1 MGLDLFQVV
10 PAELPFVLLSTL
22 ITDKS
27 KVYNEDIRDFLKVF
41 KLDYNQRE
49 IIQPAI
55 KLNQSII
62 LSGLVRKTFN
72 PKEAVKSKTLA
83 NNTFVGD
90 IIEDT
95 TYQDLYKQKITDY
108 TPTAVYQNN
117 RIEFLDEIKRK
128 MLKLKFVKDESSCE
142 KSEDKNYKPLIHQ
155 MIVTRYL
162 NSTTP
167 YRGLLLYHGLGSGKT
182 CSSISIIEG
191 MKNTHRVF
199 VMTPASLQ
207 ANYKTQ
213 MKFCGNQLFK
223 KNNYWEFKEMPATNK
238 DAFFESLEINDKMLS
253 HTKELKDL
261 FESQNGIWV
270 IDKTKESEP
279 NFETLDEHEQA
290 QIETQ
295 IKLLINL
302 KYTFINYNGINKKR
316 WAGYTAQNT
325 INPFDHSVIIIDEVH
340 NFVSRIVNK
349 IRIQKKSISTEI
361 YDAILNAEDCK
372 VVCLSGTPFINYPC
386 ELGTLFNIIG
396 GYTFCLEVKIKTL
409 KPHVDDKLFSTIL
422 TPTYIESYDYDSKSK
437 KIKIIQVPF
446 GFSKKEKG
454 QVLYDETNITREQF
468 KINILELLKSN
479 DSFVVENSEYV
490 KYKKFPDTE
499 VEFNKFFVTP
509 DLKIDHKEWFQSKIS
524 GMVSYLGDKA
534 ELMPEI
540 IKAEDGNDIHMVY
553 SEMSSNQIKSYI
565 KIRQDERKTEG
576 RPKKKEA
583 EDKMNSTYRVFSRAC
598 CNFSFPLGM
607 ERPMPSKAFK
617 KGVSEDDLDI
627 TDNESLLEDVD
638 GKYDESDIAGR
649 DADKPYQSRIND
661 TILEFKTNP
670 HKYFSCDVDKLVMRD
685 DRALVGDN
693 LKLNDLSPKFYELLK
708 NIINPQN
715 IGCHLLYST
724 FRQLEGIGI
733 FSLILRYYGFYELKV
748 EQVGTSFKLV
758 LDGMYGKQEYID
770 LKNKNV
776 YALYTGTE
784 SPEQKEILR
793 NIYNSK
799 YEALPNNIQT
809 QLMEMYKEDD
819 TEEHG
824 QTIEDRRNKYG
835 NIIKVFMITAS
846 GAEGID
852 LKNTRFVHIMEPYWH
867 HVRMNQVIGRARRI
881 CSHSELEPEFRNVTV
896 YMYLSKFNEE
906 QLKGEYASLKLQDD
920 GISTD
925 QMLYN
930 IMERKRGLSVIFLDT
945 LKEASIDCIVNYK
958 DKCVSKQFSIKSKNK
973 VLTGIDY
980 HLDPLQKFD
989 TETQKRAITAIELP
1003 TDDSNALIF
1012 YAVDKSKDPPILY
1025 DYKSYMKSKLDM
1037 KNGKAQEPSFVQ
1049 VGTIV
1054 NGKALL
1060 IDK

>member
-10 PAELPFVLLSTL
+10 PAELPFVLLST
-22 ITDKS
+22 IINDKS
-27 KVYNEDIRDFLKVF
+27 KTYDDSIRDFLSVF

-49 IIQPAI
+49 IIQTAV
-55 KLNQSII
+55 KLNKPIV

-72 PKEAVKSKTLA
+72 RKESVKSKTLA

-90 IIEDT
+90 ITEDT
-95 TYQDLYKQKITDY
+95 IYQDLYKEKLTDF
-108 TPTAVYQNN
+108 TPTALYQNN

-128 MLKLKFVKDESSCE
+128 MLTLKFVKDESSCE
-142 KSEDKNYKPLIHQ
+142 KSEDKEYKPLIHQ

-223 KNNYWEFKEMPATNK
+223 KNNYWQFKEMPATNK

-253 HTKELKDL
+253 RTKELKDL

-270 IDKTKESEP
+270 IDKTRESEP
-279 NFETLDEHEQA
+279 NFDSLDEREQH
-290 QIETQ
+290 QIESQ
-295 IKLLINL
+295 IKLLIDL

-396 GYTFCLEVKIKTL
+396 GYTFCLEVKIKLL
-409 KPHVDDKLFSTIL
+409 KANVDDKLFSTIL
-422 TPTYIESYDYDSKSK
+422 TPTYIESYEYDSKNK

-446 GFSKKEKG
+446 GFSKQDKG
-454 QVLYDETNITREQF
+454 RVLYDETNISREQF
-468 KINILELLKSN
+468 KMNILELLKSN
-479 DSFVVENSEYV
+479 ESFVVESSEYV
-490 KYKKFPDTE
+490 KYKKFPDKE
-499 VEFNKFFVTP
+499 AEFNTFFVTP
-509 DLKIDHKEWFQSKIS
+509 DLKINHKEWFQSKIS

-540 IKAEDGNDIHMVY
+540 IKADDGNDIHMVY
-553 SEMSSNQIKSYI
+553 SEMSSNQIKAYV
-565 KIRQDERKTEG
+565 KIRQEERKMEG
-576 RPKKKEA
+576 RPKKKDT

-598 CNFSFPLGM
+598 CNFSFPPSI
-607 ERPMPSKAFK
+607 ERPPPSKGFK
-617 KGVSEDDLDI
+617 KDISEDDLDI
-627 TDNESLLEDVD
+627 TDDNSLLEDVD
-638 GKYDESDIAGR
+638 GKYDESDIEGR
-649 DADKPYQSRIND
+649 SSDEPYQQRINAVL
-661 TILEFKTNP
+661 LEFKTNP
-670 HKYFSCDVDKLVMRD
+670 HKYFSSDIDKLVMRD

-693 LKLNDLSPKFYELLK
+693 PTLNDLSPKFYELLQ
-708 NIINPQN
+708 NIMNPQN

-748 EQVGTSFKLV
+748 EQVGKSFKLV
-758 LDGMYGKQEYID
+758 LDGKYGKQDYID

-776 YALYTGTE
+776 FALYTGTE
-784 SPEQKEILR
+784 TPEQKEILR

-799 YEALPNNIQT
+799 YEALPNNIQS
-809 QLMEMYKEDD
+809 QLIEMYKEDD

-824 QTIEDRRNKYG
+824 ERIENRRNKYG

-852 LKNTRFVHIMEPYWH
+852 LKNTRYVHIMEPYWH

-881 CSHSELEPEFRNVTV
+881 CSHADLSPEFRNVTV
-896 YMYLSKFNEE
+896 YMYLSKFNDK
-906 QLKGEYASLKLQDD
+906 QLKEYDTLKLQDD

-925 QMLYN
+925 EMLYN

-958 DKCVSKQFSIKSKNK
+958 DKCVSKQFSIKNK
-973 VLTGIDY
+973 QKTLTGIDY
-980 HLDPLQKFD
+980 HLDPLQKFEG
-989 TETQKRAITAIELP
+989 ETQKQPVTGVQLATE
-1003 TDDSNALIF
+1003 DDAKLIM
-1012 YAVDKSKDPPILY
+1012 YLVDKSKDPPVLY
-1025 DYKSYMKSKLDM
+1025 DYSTYIKSKLDM

-1049 VGTIV
+1049 IGTIV
-1054 NGKALL
+1054 NGKASL

>member
-10 PAELPFVLLSTL
+10 PAELPFVLLSTI

-27 KVYNEDIRDFLKVF
+27 KTYDDSIRDFLSVF

-49 IIQPAI
+49 IIQPAV
-55 KLNQSII
+55 KLNQPIV
-62 LSGLVRKTFN
+62 LSGLVRKTFIPRETN
-72 PKEAVKSKTLA
+72 KSKTLA

-90 IIEDT
+90 ITEDT
-95 TYQDLYKQKITDY
+95 LYQDLYKEKITDFK
-108 TPTAVYQNN
+108 PTAVYQNN

-128 MLKLKFVKDESSCE
+128 MLQLKFVKDESSCE
-142 KSEDKNYKPLIHQ
+142 KTEDKTYKPLVHQ

-191 MKNTHRVF
+191 MKNTHRIF

-223 KNNYWEFKEMPATNK
+223 KNNYWEFKEMPTTNK

-253 HTKELKDL
+253 RTKELKDL
-261 FESQNGIWV
+261 FESQNGVWV
-270 IDKTKESEP
+270 IDKTRESEA
-279 NFETLDEHEQA
+279 NFEMLDESEQQ
-290 QIETQ
+290 QIESQ
-295 IKLLINL
+295 IKLLIDI

-325 INPFDHSVIIIDEVH
+325 INPFNHSVIIIDEVH

-372 VVCLSGTPFINYPC
+372 VVCLSGTPYINYPC

-396 GYTFCLEVKIKTL
+396 GYTFCLEVKIKQL
-409 KPHVDDKLFSTIL
+409 KTTIDDKLLSTIL
-422 TPTYIESYDYDSKSK
+422 TPNYIESYEYDSKNK
-437 KIKIIQVPF
+437 KIKILQVPF
-446 GFSKKEKG
+446 GFSKQETG
-454 QVLYDETNITREQF
+454 QLLYEQTYIIREQF
-468 KINILELLKSN
+468 KNNILELLKSN
-479 DSFVVENSEYV
+479 DSFIVENAEFV

-553 SEMSSNQIKSYI
+553 SEMSTNQIKTYT
-565 KIRQDERKTEG
+565 KIRQDERKMEG
-576 RPKKKEA
+576 RPKKKDT

-598 CNFSFPLGM
+598 CNFSFPPSI
-607 ERPMPSKAFK
+607 ERPPPSKEFK
-617 KGVSEDDLDI
+617 KGISEDELDV
-627 TDNESLLEDVD
+627 TDDNSLLEDVD
-638 GKYDESDIAGR
+638 GKYDESDIEGR
-649 DADKPYQSRIND
+649 SKDAPYQQRINEVL
-661 TILEFKTNP
+661 LEFKTNP
-670 HKYFSCDVDKLVMRD
+670 HKYFSSDIDKLVMLD

-693 LKLNDLSPKFYELLK
+693 PTLNDLSPKFYELLQ

-733 FSLILRYYGFYELKV
+733 FSLILRYYGFYELRI
-748 EQVGTSFKLV
+748 EQVGKSFKLV
-758 LDGMYGKQEYID
+758 VEGMYGPQDYID
-770 LKNKNV
+770 VKHKNV
-776 YALYTGTE
+776 FALYTGTE
-784 SPEQKEILR
+784 SPEQKEIIR

-799 YEALPNNIQT
+799 YEALPNNIQS
-809 QLMEMYKEDD
+809 QLIEKYKEDD
-819 TEEHG
+819 TEDYGER
-824 QTIEDRRNKYG
+824 IEDRRNKYG
-835 NIIKVFMITAS
+835 NIIKLLMITAS

-881 CSHSELEPEFRNVTV
+881 CSHADLAPEFRNVTV

-906 QLKGEYASLKLQDD
+906 QLKDEFATLKVLDD

-958 DKCVSKQFSIKSKNK
+958 DKCVSKQLVIKNK
-973 VLTGIDY
+973 NKTLTGIDY
-980 HLDPLQKFD
+980 HSDPVEKFE

-1003 TDDSNALIF
+1003 TEDDEKLVY
-1012 YAVDKSKDPPILY
+1012 YAVDKSKDPPVLY
-1025 DYKSYMKSKLDM
+1025 DYTTYMKSKLDV
-1037 KNGKAQEPSFVQ
+1037 KNGKAKEHVFIKI
-1049 VGTIV
+1049 GTIV
-1054 NGKALL
+1054 DGKALL

>member
-10 PAELPFVLLSTL
+10 PAELPLVILSTL

-27 KVYNEDIRDFLKVF
+27 KTYDDSIRDFLSIF

-55 KLNQSII
+55 KLNQPIV
-62 LSGLVRKTFN
+62 LSGLVRKTFIKRETN
-72 PKEAVKSKTLA
+72 KTKTLA
-83 NNTFVGD
+83 NNTFVSD

-95 TYQDLYKQKITDY
+95 RYENLYKDKITDL
-108 TPTAVYQNN
+108 TPIAVYQNN

-213 MKFCGNQLFK
+213 MKFCGNQIFK

-238 DAFFESLEINDKMLS
+238 DAFFESLEINEKMLS
-253 HTKELKDL
+253 HTKELKEL

-279 NFETLDEHEQA
+279 NFDTLAEHEQL
-290 QIETQ
+290 QIENQ

-361 YDAILNAEDCK
+361 YDAMLNAEDCK

-409 KPHVDDKLFSTIL
+409 KPHIDEKFFTTIL
-422 TPTYIESYDYDSKSK
+422 TPTYIESYEYDGKSK
-437 KIKIIQVPF
+437 KIKIIQVPY
-446 GFSKKEKG
+446 GFSKQESG
-454 QVLYDETNITREQF
+454 QVLYDETHITREQF

-509 DLKIDHKEWFQSKIS
+509 DLKINNKEWFQSKIS

-540 IKAEDGNDIHMVY
+540 INADDGNDIHMVY
-553 SEMSSNQIKSYI
+553 SEMSSNQIKTYV
-565 KIRQDERKTEG
+565 KIRQDERKMEG
-576 RPKKKEA
+576 KPKKKES

-598 CNFSFPLGM
+598 CNFSFPPSI
-607 ERPMPSKAFK
+607 ERPMPSKALK

-638 GKYDESDIAGR
+638 GKYDESDVAGR
-649 DADKPYQSRIND
+649 DIDSTYQQNINAVL
-661 TILEFKTNP
+661 LEFKSNP
-670 HKYFSCDVDKLVMRD
+670 YKYFSSDIDKLVMVD
-685 DRALVGDN
+685 DTKLVGDN
-693 LKLNDLSPKFYELLK
+693 PTLNMLSPKFYELLQ

-733 FSLILRYYGFYELKV
+733 FSLILRYYGFLELKV
-748 EQVGTSFKLV
+748 EQVGKSFKLV
-758 LDGMYGKQEYID
+758 LEGMYGKEDYID
-770 LKNKNV
+770 QKNKNV
-776 YALYTGTE
+776 FALYTGTE
-784 SPEQKEILR
+784 SPEQKEIIR

-799 YEALPNNIQT
+799 YEALPNNIQS
-809 QLMEMYKEDD
+809 QLIDMYKDDD
-819 TEEHG
+819 TEEYG
-824 QTIEDRRNKYG
+824 QRIEDRRNKYG
-835 NIIKVFMITAS
+835 NIIKLLMITAS

-881 CSHSELEPEFRNVTV
+881 CSHSDLEPEFRNVTV
-896 YMYLSKFNEE
+896 YMYLSKFNDK
-906 QLKGEYASLKLQDD
+906 QLKEEYASLKLQDD

-958 DKCVSKQFSIKSKNK
+958 DKCVSKQFSIKNKNK
-973 VLTGIDY
+973 KLTGIDY
-980 HLDPLQKFD
+980 HLDPLKKFE
-989 TETQKRAITAIELP
+989 TETEKKPIVAMKLATAESDVL
-1003 TDDSNALIF
+1003 TH
-1012 YAVDKSKDPPILY
+1012 YAVDKSKEPPILY
-1025 DYKSYMKSKLDM
+1025 DYKSYMKSRLDM
-1037 KNGKAQEPSFVQ
+1037 KNGKAKEPAFVK

-1054 NGKALL
+1054 DGKALL